1 MEEAS
6 CGGGQTRG
14 GQLWRRPAV
23 EEASCGGGQLWRR
36 PAVEEASCG
45 GGQTKRPE
53 PEAFVK
59 NALDSVI
66 LDRY

>member
-1 MEEAS
+1 M
-6 CGGGQTRG
+6 
-14 GQLWRRPAV
+14 

-45 GGQTKRPE
+45 GGQTKRPDSE
-53 PEAFVK
+53 TFEK

-66 LDRY
+66 LDR